1 MKTWFLE
8 GRIDG
13 LTTTRKLAIDPLPFV
28 IGRKSDL
35 PLSIHSANIS
45 RIHAKI
51 FKKNGSLFLK
61 DLKSTNGSFLNRKS
75 VQGEVLLKPGDILH
89 IADIAL
95 KLTFEST
102 SQVVGSVSTELDI
115 AGSTDKLPVGIL
127 EFEAMLSSQSV
138 TSVFQAIYA
147 CDADR
152 IFAFEILGRG
162 AYAKLP
168 KSPGPLFKMAENFDR
183 EIALVELFRE
193 DGVRQANASGIR
205 SPFFINI
212 HPRELE
218 QADRLL
224 ATIRAACEAFPVLH
238 LVLEI
243 HEGAVT
249 DLSVMKQMRRGL
261 NQLGVGLAYDDFG
274 AGQTRLLEL
283 SEVPPDYLKFDI
295 RLIKDIDQSPARQEM
310 LAFLLQLSKNLKIKT
325 LAEGI
330 SNEKEA
336 KVCRTLGFDLFQGFY
351 YGRPI
356 PLPAKN

>member
-1 MKTWFLE
+1 MKAWFLE
-8 GRIDG
+8 GRLDG
-13 LTTTRKLAIDPLPFV
+13 PTTTRKLEIDTFPFV

-35 PLSIHSANIS
+35 SLSIHSANIS
-45 RIHAKI
+45 RVHAKI
-51 FKKNGSLFLK
+51 LKKNGCLFLK
-61 DLKSTNGSFLNRKS
+61 DLKSTNGSFLNHKP

-95 KLTFEST
+95 RLTFENT
-102 SQVVGSVSTELDI
+102 TQVVGSISTELDI

-127 EFEAMLSSQSV
+127 ELEAMLSSQSV
-138 TSVFQAIYA
+138 TSVFQAIYP
-147 CDADR
+147 CDTDD

-168 KSPGPLFKMAENFDR
+168 TSPGPLFKMAENFDR
-183 EIALVELFRE
+183 EIELVELFRQ
-193 DGVRQANASGIR
+193 DGVRRANASGIR

-212 HPRELE
+212 HPRELDFP
-218 QADRLL
+218 DRLL
-224 ATIRAACEAFPVLH
+224 ATIRAACEEFPGLH

-249 DLSVMKQMRRGL
+249 DLSVMKQMRHGL
-261 NQLGVGLAYDDFG
+261 SQLGVGLAYDDFG

-295 RLIKDIDQSPARQEM
+295 RLIKNIDLSPARKEM

-330 SNEKEA
+330 SNEREA
-336 KVCRTLGFDLFQGFY
+336 EVCRTLGFDFFQGFY

-356 PLPAKN
+356 PLPPQN